1 MYELKDYVYIFE
13 FKMDASAEE
22 ALRKIEQ
29 NGYAK
34 PYAADPR
41 RLFRI
46 GMNFSSGTR
55 TISEWKIQ

>member
-22 ALRKIEQ
+22 ALRKIKQ